1 MVFVTGLVIG
11 IVLYVIGSLMEHAE
25 DAKRERGRRN
35 RWQ

>member
-25 DAKRERGRRN
+25 DAKRERARRN